1 MRVGMRCRL
10 SPTPDV
16 PSHTS
21 GAAMGAMSRHH
32 SITSSVVA
40 SSVDRVGEL
49 SGVLSTSGGQDQEH
63 RCAARIRGLRLIGFL
78 RAPLH
83 PEELPRDHVA
93 YFRLNTCVHHA
104 CRSSGFPTKAHAN
117 VPRAMRDFGVTRRS
131 GGVVC
136 RHADDLDAIV
146 ESDTCDHLR
155 QLICAFEPPPGF

>member
-1 MRVGMRCRL
+1 MEAKRKVLDRWAAELRRIVG
-10 SPTPDV
+10 TPEI
-16 PSHTS
+16 
-21 GAAMGAMSRHH
+21 RQ
-32 SITSSVVA
+32 ITSSVVA

-104 CRSSGFPTKAHAN
+104 C
-117 VPRAMRDFGVTRRS
+117 
-131 GGVVC
+131 
-136 RHADDLDAIV
+136 
-146 ESDTCDHLR
+146 
-155 QLICAFEPPPGF
+155 